1 MLKPNTQKYKL
12 LEMIGISG
20 EFPASQLSR
29 LFDTPAYTEKMITDL
44 KANHLIRCHY
54 KDGLRGY
61 RLTKRAKEMLLSYN
75 PSRFHCYL
83 DGNVET
89 NSIRSE
95 PQRRIRLHQKAQTYL
110 SLSHTA
116 IPFLPD
122 EKPPVFHENRQSAD
136 VILSSLP
143 CFYSSR
149 EIKELGD
156 VTTKIRNSRSVGSL
170 LARHCVYCIYNTGST
185 VMKWEYR
192 TEVRLTAF
200 LQHYLKCYPYTGHPP
215 IRAIM
220 FGDTMDVAL
229 QLMTSTGGPRRDLF
243 MLDKAFDYFHFLPSS
258 EEGEPVLKLLAN
270 PELLTKLNQ
279 LLLSD
284 QEKRRGDIPME
295 HDAISPD
302 GRPTLLA
309 YDFDMQRINR
319 FNTGLNVLKLSG
331 NVICFDFQIPVL
343 EKYMGDK
350 VQFSS
355 IDLSK
360 FRREFL
366 HEL

>member
-1 MLKPNTQKYKL
+1 
-12 LEMIGISG
+12 
-20 EFPASQLSR
+20 
-29 LFDTPAYTEKMITDL
+29 
-44 KANHLIRCHY
+44 
-54 KDGLRGY
+54 
-61 RLTKRAKEMLLSYN
+61 
-75 PSRFHCYL
+75 
-83 DGNVET
+83 
-89 NSIRSE
+89 
-95 PQRRIRLHQKAQTYL
+95 
-110 SLSHTA
+110 
-116 IPFLPD
+116 
-122 EKPPVFHENRQSAD
+122 
-136 VILSSLP
+136 
-143 CFYSSR
+143 
-149 EIKELGD
+149 
-156 VTTKIRNSRSVGSL
+156 
-170 LARHCVYCIYNTGST
+170 
-185 VMKWEYR
+185 MKWEYR
-192 TEVRLTAF
+192 TEVRLTTF
-200 LQHYLKCYPYTGHPP
+200 LQHYLKGYPYTGHPP

-229 QLMTSTGGPRRDLF
+229 QLMTSAGGSRRDLF
-243 MLDKAFDYFHFLPSS
+243 MLDKAFDFFHFLPNS
-258 EEGEPVLKLLAN
+258 EEGEPILKLLAN

-302 GRPTLLA
+302 GCPTLLA